1 MTIVW
6 YSISMTLTG
15 DGVFNGFFSVDDTTD
30 LVTAFYETINNSTDF
45 NNSILANNNYQ
56 DADYKFINNNFTVGG
71 TNINYMN
78 YYNNQDSPGYNP
90 AYAFFNLYKAGG
102 GNIVLISATGDSFGA
117 FGSVFSI
124 TPISDPSCFLN
135 TCSILTD
142 KGYIGISN
150 IRKGD
155 NVISAFTQLPTT
167 VVHCGYRSVN
177 LDVVEKINHP
187 MVIQA
192 NHFKHNIPSKDV
204 VLSGNHRII
213 CPGFSP
219 TTHLGIQV
227 HKLHDFKILNTEEVL
242 VLTNLPD
249 VRYYHI
255 EVEGGKN
262 AVFCDGLPVE
272 TLEAGEWDE
281 YTMTEN

>member
-1 MTIVW
+1 MGVA
-6 YSISMTLTG
+6 TG
-15 DGVFNGFFSVDDTTD
+15 GAGGSFVNPVFGV
-30 LVTAFYETINNSTDF
+30 
-45 NNSILANNNYQ
+45 
-56 DADYKFINNNFTVGG
+56 
-71 TNINYMN
+71 NI
-78 YYNNQDSPGYNP
+78 
-90 AYAFFNLYKAGG
+90 AYAPNT
-102 GNIVLISATGDSFGA
+102 VLVPTDGIITITYP
-117 FGSVFSI
+117 GSPV
-124 TPISDPSCFLN
+124 PPVPCFLN

-155 NVISAFTQLPTT
+155 NVISAFTHLPTT
-167 VVHCGYRSVN
+167 VLHCGYRSVN

-255 EVEGGKN
+255 DVEGGKN